1 MSELEL
7 SNLFKEFEVGNK
19 EGWKSQLLRELK
31 DKPYESLIWNS
42 IEGFS
47 AEPMYFPE
55 TESADGPA
63 SGLRNFALNANPAFD
78 ARHWINF
85 HKVNVLDVEKANK
98 EALDALENGA
108 DGLLFELDG
117 LLPNLH
123 QLLKGILP
131 QFCSISFCGKFETL
145 EFAKQYSQWLVE
157 NDYPANDIEGFFDF
171 DPIMLVMQGETKS
184 FNEDEISELIQ
195 WFEGYPKFRPLSV
208 RSQVYLDT
216 GANIPQQLAWA
227 GLHLVSYLDLLLKA
241 NISPQ
246 IALESIQIQLG
257 MSNQYFPEIA
267 KFRAAKHLFAK
278 IAEAYGIKN
287 QNIPLHATSSLW
299 SKSLF
304 DPYNNLIRN
313 TTEAMSAIL
322 GGVDSIYVSPYN
334 ESFADPDSS
343 AKRIARNV
351 STILK
356 EEAYFSKVADPV
368 AGSYFVENLTEQF
381 IQKAWAEFL
390 KLEQDGSI
398 LQHFESGK
406 LFDEI
411 SAERKLKMDAIA
423 SRKTSIVGTNTY
435 AEANEMA
442 AINTLDLPLKGPYL
456 QASRASFEFEQL
468 RIEVQEAESKNK
480 EIGIFSVAQG
490 FMTQARIGFT
500 QSYFATIGL
509 SCSDMQANQKV
520 IVLCGSDEDYGE
532 KLIPQIIALKN
543 EGKILVLAGNPA
555 NKIALQEAGV
565 DVFIHMKS
573 NIIENCKKVWAA
585 LKNG

>member
-55 TESADGPA
+55 TESAKGSA

-85 HKVNVLDVEKANK
+85 HKLNVLDVEKANA
-98 EALDALENGA
+98 EALDALDNGA
-108 DGLLFELDG
+108 DGLLFELNG
-117 LLPNLH
+117 LLPNLY

-157 NDYPANDIEGFFDF
+157 NDFPANDIEGFFDF
-171 DPIMLVMQGETKS
+171 DPFMLVMQGETKS
-184 FNEDEISELIQ
+184 CDENEISELIQ

-208 RSQVYLDT
+208 SSQVYLDA

-257 MSNQYFPEIA
+257 ISNQYFPEIG

-278 IAEAYGIKN
+278 IAEAYSIRN
-287 QNIPLHATSSLW
+287 SNIPLHAASSLW

-322 GGVDSIYVSPYN
+322 GGAHSIYVSPYN
-334 ESFADPDSS
+334 ESFAKPDES

-368 AGSYFVENLTEQF
+368 AGSFFVEHLTKQLIEL
-381 IQKAWAEFL
+381 AWAQFL
-390 KLEQDGSI
+390 RIEPQGNI
-398 LQHFESGK
+398 LKYFESGV
-406 LFDEI
+406 LMEEI
-411 SAERKLKMDAIA
+411 ETSRKLK
-423 SRKTSIVGTNTY
+423 
-435 AEANEMA
+435 
-442 AINTLDLPLKGPYL
+442 
-456 QASRASFEFEQL
+456 L
-468 RIEVQEAESKNK
+468 R
-480 EIGIFSVAQG
+480 G
-490 FMTQARIGFT
+490 
-500 QSYFATIGL
+500 
-509 SCSDMQANQKV
+509 
-520 IVLCGSDEDYGE
+520 
-532 KLIPQIIALKN
+532 
-543 EGKILVLAGNPA
+543 
-555 NKIALQEAGV
+555 
-565 DVFIHMKS
+565 H
-573 NIIENCKKVWAA
+573 CK
-585 LKNG
+585 